1 MKNCIVIT
9 MRKIICPL
17 KNTGDLKK
25 KIKKKSQMQ
34 VSKVLTI

>member
-1 MKNCIVIT
+1 MKNYIVIT

-25 KIKKKSQMQ
+25 KIKKSQMQ

>member
-25 KIKKKSQMQ
+25 KNKEEKPNAS
-34 VSKVLTI
+34 

>member
-1 MKNCIVIT
+1 MNCIVIT

-25 KIKKKSQMQ
+25 KNKEKPNAS
-34 VSKVLTI
+34 

>member
-1 MKNCIVIT
+1 MKNSIVIT

-17 KNTGDLKK
+17 KNTGAFK

-34 VSKVLTI
+34 VSKVLTM